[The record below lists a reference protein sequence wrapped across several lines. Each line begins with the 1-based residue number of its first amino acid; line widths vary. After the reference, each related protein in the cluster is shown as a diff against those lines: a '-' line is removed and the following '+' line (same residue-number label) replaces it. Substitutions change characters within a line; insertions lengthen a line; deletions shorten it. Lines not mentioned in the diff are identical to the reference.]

1 MSKLNVSVVLV
12 IGGRDSQQNEQV
24 VKRHL
29 KGKDIYVHADLHGAS
44 SVIIKNPPGGSVPPR
59 TLHEAGIMALCY
71 R

>member
-1 MSKLNVSVVLV
+1 MFWSV

-29 KGKDIYVHADLHGAS
+29 KLKDIYVHADLHGAS
-44 SVIIKNPPGGSVPPR
+44 SVVIKNPSGNTVPPR